1 MQSTNTAS
9 MLCFRVCKRPCSLLL
24 SKMRLFS
31 VLAVAAQHATFTKP
45 RESDAGAMAK
55 LKTEARSDAGAMA
68 KLKTEAS
75 TGTLPGCASEL
86 HHG

>member
-24 SKMRLFS
+24 PKMRLFS
-31 VLAVAAQHATFTKP
+31 VLAVASQHATFTKP
-45 RESDAGAMAK
+45 RE
-55 LKTEARSDAGAMA
+55 SDAGAMA